1 MSALRAPPPPL
12 RYRAA
17 MSNAAFNYASYLGLD
32 RLLSL
37 QGGTSPEEHDEHLF
51 IVVHQVYELWFKQIL
66 HETRY
71 LAAVLQAG
79 EVARA
84 EATFHRILTILKT
97 LVAQVDVIETM
108 TPVQF
113 SSFRS
118 RLKSASGF
126 QSFQFRCI
134 EVTLGRRDPSL
145 LRHFEHDPAVA
156 AELERLHAAPSL
168 YDAFLA
174 CLARAGVP
182 IPEDVLQRDPSGPV
196 PEDERVRAAL
206 IELYRAQAPLHTLA
220 ERMVDL
226 DEGLQEWRYR
236 HVKMVER
243 TIGRKMGT
251 GGSSGAEYLRS
262 TLFRSFFPD
271 LWAIRSEL

>member
-1 MSALRAPPPPL
+1 MSD
-12 RYRAA
+12 
-17 MSNAAFNYASYLGLD
+17 AAFNYATYLELD

-37 QGGTSPEEHDEHLF
+37 QDAASAEEHDEHLF

-66 HETRY
+66 HEARY
-71 LAAVLQAG
+71 LTASLRAG
-79 EVARA
+79 EAARA
-84 EATFHRILTILKT
+84 EATFNRILTILKT
-97 LVAQVDVIETM
+97 LVAQVDVLETM

-118 RLKSASGF
+118 RLKTASGF
-126 QSFQFRCI
+126 QSFQFRCL
-134 EVTLGRRDPSL
+134 EVTLGRRDPAL
-145 LRHFEHDPAVA
+145 VRHFGHDPAAVA
-156 AELERLHAAPSL
+156 TLERLHAEPSL

-174 CLARAGVP
+174 CLARGGVP
-182 IPEDVLQRDPSGPV
+182 IPDDVLARDPGGPI

-206 IELYRAQAPLHTLA
+206 VDLYRAQAPLHAIA

-251 GGSSGAEYLRS
+251 GGSAGAEYLRS
-262 TLFRSFFPD
+262 TLFRPFFPD